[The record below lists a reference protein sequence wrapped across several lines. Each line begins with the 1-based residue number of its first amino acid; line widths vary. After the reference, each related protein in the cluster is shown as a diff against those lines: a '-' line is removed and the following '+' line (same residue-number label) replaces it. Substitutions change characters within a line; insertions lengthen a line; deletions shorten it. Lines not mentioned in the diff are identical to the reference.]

1 MAPDPADVAP
11 ALSVIVTVVGGGECT
26 RRCLAALCPQAQ
38 NTGAE
43 IIVPYDKYSLD
54 VEGLVAVFAHVR
66 FVRIDDL
73 GAAATPKVA
82 AHAHRL
88 YDRRRAV
95 GLSLARGRL
104 VAITEDYAVPA
115 ADWCHSLVA
124 AQQQSHPV
132 IGGAIEC
139 GVDRPLNRAWY
150 YCDFGRYGRPFE
162 PGEREYVSDVNVSY
176 QREALESVRDVWAR
190 SYQETS
196 VHWALRAR
204 GVRLF
209 LDPRPVVYQHRP
221 AMGLW
226 SALRERVQWGRVFA
240 ETRAARTWI
249 GLRLL
254 HALGTPLLPALL
266 KWRAFT
272 HMRRQGQSAGRV
284 LATMPIVS
292 LLCAAWSWGEF
303 LGYLFG
309 QPIIRQPVISAPTT
323 QGDVVSHS

>member
-1 MAPDPADVAP
+1 MAPEPADVAP
-11 ALSVIVTVVGGGECT
+11 PLSVIVTVVGGGECT

-38 NTGAE
+38 TAGAE
-43 IIVPYDKYSLD
+43 IIVPYDRWSSD
-54 VEGLVAVFAHVR
+54 VEALAADFPGVR
-66 FVRIDDL
+66 FARIDDL
-73 GAAATPKVA
+73 GVAASRRVA

-115 ADWCHSLVA
+115 ADWCQAIVA
-124 AQQQSHPV
+124 THQQPHAV

-162 PGEREYVSDVNVSY
+162 PGAREYVSDVNVSY
-176 QREALESVRDVWAR
+176 QREALESVRDVWAG

-204 GVRLF
+204 GMRLI
-209 LDPRPVVYQHRP
+209 LDPRPVVHQHRP

-226 SALRERVQWGRVFA
+226 AALRERVQWGRVFA
-240 ETRAARTWI
+240 ETRAARA
-249 GLRLL
+249 GMGRRLL
-254 HALGTPLLPALL
+254 RALGTPLLPALL
-266 KWRAFT
+266 KLRAFS
-272 HMRRQGQSAGRV
+272 HMRRQRQSAGRIV
-284 LATMPIVS
+284 TTMPIVG
-292 LLCAAWSWGEF
+292 LLCVAWSWGEL
-303 LGYLFG
+303 LGYLYG
-309 QPIIRQPVISAPTT
+309 PPRATATTVGITPV
-323 QGDVVSHS
+323 DDKVLSHP